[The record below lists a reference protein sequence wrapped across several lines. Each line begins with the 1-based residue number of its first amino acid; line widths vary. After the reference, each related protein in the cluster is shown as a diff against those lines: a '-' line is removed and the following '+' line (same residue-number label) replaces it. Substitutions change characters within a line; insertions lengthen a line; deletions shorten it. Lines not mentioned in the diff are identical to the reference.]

1 MKAMKLTRLILAAFA
16 ALLLPA
22 TSRAQQKPAEGSA
35 EQASSYKVQVVISEY
50 DGATKIGSLPYIIPV
65 AVSGTNRPA
74 MGSLRVGLRVPVAG
88 STKSGESSIQYMDV
102 GTMLDVRVQ
111 HASGELYQ
119 LELTLERSSL
129 YIRAETKEG
138 KVEGR
143 AWALGDPSPG
153 SAPVDQTFRANMQF
167 LLRDKQSGETAAI
180 TDPVTG
186 HVFKVDATLTLL
198 K

>member
-1 MKAMKLTRLILAAFA
+1 MRLRRVIPLMAAAVLLAATA
-16 ALLLPA
+16 
-22 TSRAQQKPAEGSA
+22 RAQQKPAEGSA
-35 EQASSYKVQVVISEY
+35 EPASSYKVQVVISEY

-65 AVSGTNRPA
+65 AVTGANRPA
-74 MGSLRVGLRVPVAG
+74 MGSLRVGLRVPVATN
-88 STKSGESSIQYMDV
+88 SKSGENSIQYMDI
-102 GTMLDVRVQ
+102 GTMLDVRVS
-111 HASGELYQ
+111 HANAENYQ

-129 YIRAETKEG
+129 YVRQENKEG

-143 AWALGDPSPG
+143 AWAFGDPFPG
-153 SAPVDQTFRANMQF
+153 SAPVDQQFRVNMQF

-186 HVFKVDATLTLL
+186 HVFKVDATLTVL